1 MPSQGGQDKWVLEQL
16 GGKKYGCYIDSGAGY
31 PTLNSN
37 THLLE
42 TEHCWYGMLIEPQ
55 IEMYKTHMGFR
66 LINNKLVHGVL
77 VNGVGYGRLVPFY
90 VNHDVPEHSSFIRP
104 DIYDYSKWRTTYV
117 PSWKI
122 GQLLKLYSM
131 PRIIDY
137 WSLDVEGSELDVLQ
151 TFPWRRY
158 RVRCISV
165 EHNNNQE
172 KRSGINQLLLANG
185 YKQVDGPAGTWW
197 DDFYVLKQQPLDI
210 H

>member
-1 MPSQGGQDKWVLEQL
+1 MSSQGGQDKWVLEQL
-16 GGKKYGCYIDSGAGY
+16 GGKKYGYYIDSGAASPY
-31 PTLNSN
+31 TNSN
-37 THLLE
+37 TRLLE
-42 TEHCWYGMLIEPQ
+42 FDYNWSGMLIEPRIDEYQ
-55 IEMYKTHMGFR
+55 ALLDTR
-66 LINNKLVHGVL
+66 LLSNKIVHGALIGGSMGYGELIPFFINSKIPDHSSVIQPDS
-77 VNGVGYGRLVPFY
+77 NVGYRK
-90 VNHDVPEHSSFIRP
+90 D
-104 DIYDYSKWRTTYV
+104 WV

-122 GQLLKLYSM
+122 GQLLQLYKA

-137 WSLDVEGSELDVLQ
+137 WSLDVEGSELDVLR

-165 EHNNNQE
+165 EHNNNPE

-185 YKQVDGPAGTWW
+185 YKQVDGPADTWW